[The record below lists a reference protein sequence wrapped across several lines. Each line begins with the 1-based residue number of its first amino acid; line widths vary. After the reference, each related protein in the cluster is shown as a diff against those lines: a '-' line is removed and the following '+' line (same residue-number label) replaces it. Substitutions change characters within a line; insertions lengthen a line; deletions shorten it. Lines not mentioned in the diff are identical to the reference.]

1 MITKKDLVK
10 ELHAVLTDYS
20 LKDLSYAVHLIF
32 ASMSDAIK
40 GGERVEVRGF
50 GSFTVRHRKISKSR
64 KNNTPGQERQVPF
77 FKAGKELKDAINCHN
92 NVDRQAG

>member
-32 ASMSDAIK
+32 TSMSNTIK
-40 GGERVEVRGF
+40 RGERVEIRGF
-50 GSFTVRHRKISKSR
+50 GSFTVRHRKISKSS
-64 KNNTPGQERQVPF
+64 KNNTPVQERQVPF
-77 FKAGKELKDAINCHN
+77 FKAGKELKNMINKLS
-92 NVDRQAG
+92 